1 MTMDRIDGAP
11 VLTSPALRYHGSKF
25 RLAQWV
31 MQFFPPHQRYTEA
44 FGGAAGV
51 LLQKPRSYAEIY
63 NDLDGE
69 IVNFF
74 RVLRD
79 PEQCAQL
86 LQALH
91 FTPYAREE
99 FDLSWQ
105 PVSDPVEQAR
115 RTAVRASMGF
125 GSAGATKGSTGFRID
140 TRRAHGTAQMLWARY
155 PDSVMAA
162 AERMGGVLIENRPA
176 IEVLTQHDG
185 PDALHFV
192 DPPYVLDTRSMRA
205 STRCYR
211 HEMSDDDHVQLLRT
225 LQQLEGAVVLSG
237 YPHALYDE
245 ALRDWTRHTTSA
257 RISAGRG
264 TGLRTECVW
273 LNPRCAAALAG
284 MSGGL
289 FA

>member
-1 MTMDRIDGAP
+1 MDRLDTRP
-11 VLTSPALRYHGSKF
+11 VITSPALRYHGSKF

-79 PEQCAQL
+79 PDQCAQL
-86 LQALH
+86 LHTLRQ
-91 FTPYAREE
+91 
-99 FDLSWQ
+99 
-105 PVSDPVEQAR
+105 
-115 RTAVRASMGF
+115 
-125 GSAGATKGSTGFRID
+125 
-140 TRRAHGTAQMLWARY
+140 
-155 PDSVMAA
+155 
-162 AERMGGVLIENRPA
+162 
-176 IEVLTQHDG
+176 LT
-185 PDALHFV
+185 
-192 DPPYVLDTRSMRA
+192 
-205 STRCYR
+205 
-211 HEMSDDDHVQLLRT
+211 
-225 LQQLEGAVVLSG
+225 GAVVLSG
-237 YPHALYDE
+237 YPHALYDD
-245 ALRDWTRHTTSA
+245 ALHDWTRHTTSA

-273 LNPRCAAALAG
+273 LNPQCAQALSG
-284 MSGGL
+284 MTGGL